1 MYKANIII
9 HKEPLINSVWGPP
22 FNVAPL
28 TGKLLLL
35 DKSGCKHFSITSPLT
50 IISLWLLLTSRA
62 VFGWPIFYW
71 QVTAWGSMKSTRSP
85 YNSEPEKIY
94 SERLFFKWITLN
106 GTGVKRCMWFAIYF
120 YKWFR
125 SVRIFQIK
133 LHFDFPQACIQS
145 NFIFMF
151 QFFVSWNG

>member
-62 VFGWPIFYW
+62 VFGWPSKQPEGRW
-71 QVTAWGSMKSTRSP
+71 NRRDLHTTRSRKKSTQRD
-85 YNSEPEKIY
+85 
-94 SERLFFKWITLN
+94 FFKWITLN

-133 LHFDFPQACIQS
+133 LLFDFPQACIQS

-151 QFFVSWNG
+151 QFFVS